1 MKPGVNARP
10 TRREVDEL
18 RERVVILEGEVQ
30 ELRQLNKRV
39 AEITDAVAEV
49 LLPADQRDDARLAQ
63 LLEAYDRTL

>member
-1 MKPGVNARP
+1 M
-10 TRREVDEL
+10 

>member
-1 MKPGVNARP
+1 MKPGVNARS

-18 RERVVILEGEVQ
+18 RERVVSLEGEIQ
-30 ELRQLNKRV
+30 ELRQLSKRI

-49 LLPADQRDDARLAQ
+49 LLPADQRDDVRLAQ